1 MKGKYTFRI
10 FEQGSDIN
18 TKDSDTLTVIAENEE
33 NALKECLSRMSENYE
48 NPEAVLIESNTSNTE
63 KRFSEN
69 RDKPAKR
76 TFKEWIDIELTGTD
90 NEELRKDIYEFIN
103 YNSDKYSLDDILTN
117 SQFEDILFENGF
129 IGMGHPKW
137 KKPLT
142 EKAIKKTLK
151 EWIDSE
157 MTDEVKEDVYEFLKG
172 SDKYYLDDV
181 LTYDQFEKIMFK
193 NGFDDQGWMW
203 KPLTE
208 CECSGDCGGV
218 DSKAF
223 AGQIPENMSK
233 IIQIKKYVES
243 ESDKF
248 LDGYTKNKVWPPKIK
263 PKFDINSSRFR
274 EAELNKFVESI
285 SSDVKEFLKSHPNA
299 KPRDF
304 IEANPDRNLS
314 YQGLVTAFYNARK
327 ELGITTTKGRGKVET
342 AAPKK
347 TETPKKEE
355 PKKEEPKAKE
365 TTRKPRQPRK
375 NKFPWLASNGDSIKD
390 IDLYFN
396 VDPALKPV
404 WRLLHLRNDGTGT
417 VNLILTNPA
426 THRETTIEMYSF
438 VTFTDSKGVKHE
450 GGVHTGILADK
461 SYPARGYENA
471 LPFEEYCKVMQER
484 LNKLSEE
491 WGREFEI
498 AEVSHKG
505 IDQAKLIVQGDYTEK
520 EIINRLLNT
529 GYNEKYLKII
539 KDKASYSYSYIRW
552 KSGFVEE
559 GQMHNGSGGSC
570 AIRSMADK
578 DFTYV
583 EKGIAAIR
591 KLCKDKNIEITKK
604 GELEY
609 EINLDTYQTPKGI
622 KDIKSAY
629 DFVRFMTDPETKDLR
644 KTIPWED
651 QIDTLAKFFAGKTIK
666 GTWHDYE
673 WGNKSYYIKF
683 TSQGY
688 TFSRGREEYVQVSWF
703 GVKNKSSE
711 EYEEFQDC
719 SPWYYLRDIM
729 ENSGKDCFKPDV
741 ILHDMAA

>member
-18 TKDSDTLTVIAENEE
+18 TKDSDTLTIIAENKE
-33 NALKECLSRMSENYE
+33 NALKECLSKMSESYE
-48 NPEAVLIESNTSNTE
+48 NPEVVLVESSISDGE
-63 KRFSEN
+63 RRLSEN
-69 RDKPAKR
+69 KNKSVKK
-76 TFKEWIDIELTGTD
+76 TMKEWIE
-90 NEELRKDIYEFIN
+90 
-103 YNSDKYSLDDILTN
+103 
-117 SQFEDILFENGF
+117 
-129 IGMGHPKW
+129 
-137 KKPLT
+137 
-142 EKAIKKTLK
+142 
-151 EWIDSE
+151 SE
-157 MTDEVKEDVYEFLKG
+157 MTDEVKEDVYEFLKC
-172 SDKYYLDDV
+172 SDKYYLDDI
-181 LTYDQFEKIMFK
+181 LTCDQFEKIMFK

-233 IIQIKKYVES
+233 VVQIKKYVES

-285 SSDVKEFLKSHPNA
+285 SSDVKEFLKNHPNA

-355 PKKEEPKAKE
+355 PKKEEPKAEEPKAKE
-365 TTRKPRQPRK
+365 TARKPRQPRK

-438 VTFTDSKGVKHE
+438 VTFTDSKGIKHE

-471 LPFEEYCKVMQER
+471 LPFEAYCAVMQER

-498 AEVSHKG
+498 AEVSYKG

-609 EINLDTYQTPKGI
+609 EINLDSYQTPKGI
-622 KDIKSAY
+622 KEIKSAY
-629 DFVRFMTDPETKDLR
+629 DLVRFMTDPETRELR

-651 QIDTLAKFFAGKTIK
+651 QIDALAKFFAGKTIK